1 MEINSIIS
9 KERKEIWSREEEIGD
24 VCRRVKVEKAENG
37 FIITKSKSWED
48 PEKGYTYKEKKI
60 LSKTNPL
67 EDSLFEG
74 MDIQYEF

>member
-1 MEINSIIS
+1 MEIANSS
-9 KERKEIWSREEEIGD
+9 KEKNSIWSREEQVGD
-24 VCRRVKVEKAENG
+24 ICRRVKVEQAENG

-67 EDSLFEG
+67 EDSLLEG
-74 MDIQYEF
+74 MDIQYDF